1 MTDNNSNSSN
11 NQAPKAPTNPV
22 PKPPYKPS
30 PIRMDT
36 IKNGVS
42 TGRLETRTITP
53 NKK

>member
-1 MTDNNSNSSN
+1 MTKNNSNNSN
-11 NQAPKAPTNPV
+11 NQAPKAPINQA
-22 PKPPYKPS
+22 PKPAYKPS

-42 TGRLETRTITP
+42 TGRLKTKTITP